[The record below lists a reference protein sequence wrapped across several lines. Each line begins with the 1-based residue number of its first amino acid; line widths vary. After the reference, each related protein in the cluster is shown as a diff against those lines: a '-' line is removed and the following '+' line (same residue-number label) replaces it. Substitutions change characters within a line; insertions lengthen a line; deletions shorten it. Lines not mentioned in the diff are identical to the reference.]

1 MSLGPVERTDRGFE
15 IVKFQDRYD
24 VPCSL
29 QMSSL
34 ADCEKPGTSA
44 VWFGTDDAR
53 PQVMAS
59 QAHILG
65 LKTEETCGWVPYPIP
80 AIVSLKTRAHLS
92 RDQVSA
98 LVRHLQSWLST
109 GTFSYDEPTA
119 D

>member
-1 MSLGPVERTDRGFE
+1 MSLGPVSRTDRGFE
-15 IVKFQDRYD
+15 IVKFLDRYD

-34 ADCEKPGTSA
+34 ADAEEPGTSA
-44 VWFGTDDAR
+44 VWFGTDDAC

-65 LKTEETCGWVPYPIP
+65 LKTEETTGWIPYPIP

-92 RDQVSA
+92 RDQVA
-98 LVRHLQSWLST
+98 GLVRHLQSWLAT
-109 GTFSYDEPTA
+109 GSFSCDEPTA